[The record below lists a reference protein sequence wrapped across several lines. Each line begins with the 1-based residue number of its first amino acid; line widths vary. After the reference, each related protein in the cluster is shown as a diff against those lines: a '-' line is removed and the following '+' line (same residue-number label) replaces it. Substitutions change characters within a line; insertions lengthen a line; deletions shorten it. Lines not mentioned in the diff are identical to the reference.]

1 MASEG
6 GSIRGFTEREM
17 IKGQTVSFMAVADQ
31 HHEFAQWRA
40 DESSDCPDLLE
51 PMKATISFEVIGNC
65 VLEAVFLK
73 ASRTIITSVSQGGQ
87 ITPPQTV
94 EHGQA
99 VSITVGLEEDYTFK
113 AWSGTCGEFN
123 PLETTITFTATKDCE
138 ISAILEQKT
147 YTITA
152 LASEG
157 GSIRGFTEREMIKG
171 QTVSFMAVADQ
182 HHEFAQWRADESS
195 DCPDLLEPM
204 KATISFEVIGNC
216 VLEAVFLKTSRTII
230 TSVNKGGTIT
240 PTKKVPHGQA
250 VSITVGLEEDYTF
263 KAWSG
268 TCGEFNPLETT
279 ITFTATKDCEIS
291 AILEQK
297 TYTITAL
304 ASEGGSIRGF
314 TEREMI
320 KGQTVSFMAVA
331 DQHHEFAQWRA
342 DESSDCPDLLEPM
355 KATISFEVIGNCV
368 LEAVFIKTSRT
379 IITSVN
385 KGGTITPTKKVPHGQ
400 AVSITVSIDEGYRF
414 QAWTSNCGD
423 FSSHRATTITF
434 MATKD
439 CQVTAM
445 LEEEPLPVDD
455 CSNPLEIAPNGH
467 TLRVKPACESHRTT
481 LVGQTVTFHG
491 VDYTIVDNEKIKEQ
505 RNQGRSMAHIVT
517 TFVTDMR
524 GLFSRNQ
531 GCDEHNKNCQFINS
545 TFNENISTWDVSKVT
560 TMDLMFS
567 GAQAFNQDIGH
578 WDVSSVTTMGA
589 MFDGASAFN
598 QDIGDWTI
606 SKVTD
611 TNNMFAGAS
620 KFNKDIGDW
629 DVSKVTSM
637 GNMFS
642 GAVAFN
648 QDIGDW
654 DVGNITS
661 MSSMFY
667 RASAFNQDIRD
678 WNVSNVTNMF
688 RMFYRASAFNQDI
701 RGWNVSNV
709 TTMTAMFTGAS
720 AFNQDLS
727 GWIVNNV
734 KNCAGFYYSSAL
746 TQLQLPLFIHCTP

>member
-1 MASEG
+1 MICLFYRGLCRYVIFIVLMFFSCAEDRVPITDTPLVYTIATASSVGGGITPSQTIEKGKTVSITALPNEHYQFKAWDSNCGQFNDQEATIRFEVTEHCLITAVFEKIYYKMTATAGEGGSIQGLSTNGYPQGQAITLTAIPEEHYVFSQWDIEAAPSHACPSISNPQTPIIRFIVQGPCGLKATFLKVPRTITTSVSQGGQITPPQTVEHGQAVSITVGLEEDYTFKAWSGTCGEFNPLETTITFTATKDCEISAILEQKTYTITALASEG

-216 VLEAVFLKTSRTII
+216 VLEAVFLKASRTII
-230 TSVNKGGTIT
+230 TSVSQGGQIT
-240 PTKKVPHGQA
+240 PPQTVEHGQA

-291 AILEQK
+291 A
-297 TYTITAL
+297 
-304 ASEGGSIRGF
+304 F
-314 TEREMI
+314 
-320 KGQTVSFMAVA
+320 
-331 DQHHEFAQWRA
+331 
-342 DESSDCPDLLEPM
+342 
-355 KATISFEVIGNCV
+355 
-368 LEAVFIKTSRT
+368 
-379 IITSVN
+379 
-385 KGGTITPTKKVPHGQ
+385 
-400 AVSITVSIDEGYRF
+400 
-414 QAWTSNCGD
+414 
-423 FSSHRATTITF
+423 
-434 MATKD
+434 
-439 CQVTAM
+439 
-445 LEEEPLPVDD
+445 
-455 CSNPLEIAPNGH
+455 
-467 TLRVKPACESHRTT
+467 
-481 LVGQTVTFHG
+481 
-491 VDYTIVDNEKIKEQ
+491 
-505 RNQGRSMAHIVT
+505 
-517 TFVTDMR
+517 
-524 GLFSRNQ
+524 
-531 GCDEHNKNCQFINS
+531 
-545 TFNENISTWDVSKVT
+545 
-560 TMDLMFS
+560 
-567 GAQAFNQDIGH
+567 
-578 WDVSSVTTMGA
+578 
-589 MFDGASAFN
+589 
-598 QDIGDWTI
+598 
-606 SKVTD
+606 
-611 TNNMFAGAS
+611 
-620 KFNKDIGDW
+620 
-629 DVSKVTSM
+629 
-637 GNMFS
+637 
-642 GAVAFN
+642 
-648 QDIGDW
+648 
-654 DVGNITS
+654 
-661 MSSMFY
+661 
-667 RASAFNQDIRD
+667 
-678 WNVSNVTNMF
+678 
-688 RMFYRASAFNQDI
+688 
-701 RGWNVSNV
+701 
-709 TTMTAMFTGAS
+709 
-720 AFNQDLS
+720 
-727 GWIVNNV
+727 
-734 KNCAGFYYSSAL
+734 
-746 TQLQLPLFIHCTP
+746 